1 MALRYFL
8 TFSYRGT
15 HYCGWQMQPNGIAVQ
30 QVLTDALRTVT
41 RYPALQVVGAG
52 RTDAGVHAT
61 KMVAHFDVEKPIDD
75 IEKFVAR
82 LNGVLPPDI
91 AVSGLRQVAD
101 DAHARFDATARRY
114 EYHIIAEKNPFKTD
128 LAWRLPVTLDYDAMN
143 RAAKVLLGEH
153 DFTSFSKVHT
163 DVKTMICTISEA
175 HWDKR
180 GDEWIFTIEANRFL
194 RNMVRAIVGTLVE
207 VGKGNYS
214 VDDFKKII
222 EAKNRC
228 AAGMSV
234 PACGLFLTEVKYKG

>member
-1 MALRYFL
+1 
-8 TFSYRGT
+8 
-15 HYCGWQMQPNGIAVQ
+15 MQPNGVAVQ
-30 QVLTDALRTVT
+30 QVLTDVLRTVT

-75 IEKFVAR
+75 AEKFLAR
-82 LNGVLPPDI
+82 LNGILPPDI
-91 AVSGLRQVAD
+91 AVSGLRQVAN

-114 EYHIIAEKNPFKTD
+114 EYHIISEKNPFKID
-128 LAWRLPVTLDYDAMN
+128 LTWRLPVALDYDAMN
-143 RAAKVLLGEH
+143 QAAKVLLGEH

-163 DVKTMICTISEA
+163 DVKTMICTINEA

-180 GDEWIFTIEANRFL
+180 GDEWVFTIEANRFL

-214 VDDFKKII
+214 VDDFRKII

-234 PACGLFLTEVKYKG
+234 PACGLFLTEVKY

>member
-1 MALRYFL
+1 LRYFL

-15 HYCGWQMQPNGIAVQ
+15 HYCGWQMQPNGVAVQ
-30 QVLTDALRTVT
+30 QVLTDVLRTVT

-75 IEKFVAR
+75 AEKFLAR
-82 LNGVLPPDI
+82 LNGILPPDI
-91 AVSGLRQVAD
+91 AVSGLRQVAN

-114 EYHIIAEKNPFKTD
+114 EYHIISEKNPFKID
-128 LAWRLPVTLDYDAMN
+128 LTWRLPVALDYDAMN
-143 RAAKVLLGEH
+143 QAAKVLLGEH

-163 DVKTMICTISEA
+163 DVKTMICTINEA

-180 GDEWIFTIEANRFL
+180 GDEWVFTIEANRFL

-214 VDDFKKII
+214 VDDFRKII

-234 PACGLFLTEVKYKG
+234 PACGLFLTEVKY

>member
-1 MALRYFL
+1 MRYFL

-15 HYCGWQMQPNGIAVQ
+15 HYCGWQMQPNGVAVQ
-30 QVLTDALRTVT
+30 QVLTDVLRTVT

-75 IEKFVAR
+75 AEKFLAR
-82 LNGVLPPDI
+82 LNGILPPDI
-91 AVSGLRQVAD
+91 AVSGLRQVAN

-114 EYHIIAEKNPFKTD
+114 EYHIISEKNPFKID
-128 LAWRLPVTLDYDAMN
+128 LTWRLPVALDYDAMN
-143 RAAKVLLGEH
+143 QAAKVLLGEH

-163 DVKTMICTISEA
+163 DVKTMICTINEA

-180 GDEWIFTIEANRFL
+180 GDEWVFTIEANRFL

-214 VDDFKKII
+214 VDDFRKII

-234 PACGLFLTEVKYKG
+234 PACGLFLTEVKY